1 MLRTRVKCRVCRRVV
16 ILHYSHCENAVCI
29 WPLASCLKMYPRHLC
44 PTCESWMPAA
54 SGFGSSP
61 CLLDWCCTS
70 CNAFWHQRTTY
81 SPSRLHTTQWA
92 RPLGLCKSELW
103 KDITAV
109 EGWTSVYSVA
119 PTVSLYFARCTPLR
133 FAHGDISAAVPNSA
147 WHCTRSGCPRWVPLQ
162 SATARTDQVPSEIL
176 SQYVRQKQRHVANST
191 LFW

>member
-92 RPLGLCKSELW
+92 RPLGLCKSEW
-103 KDITAV
+103 NM
-109 EGWTSVYSVA
+109 ERHYSSWRLNF
-119 PTVSLYFARCTPLR
+119 SLQCCSNSQSIFCTLHTPQICSWR
-133 FAHGDISAAVPNSA
+133 HFCCH
-147 WHCTRSGCPRWVPLQ
+147 T
-162 SATARTDQVPSEIL
+162 
-176 SQYVRQKQRHVANST
+176 KQRMALHQEWMPTLGAPSVSNRQDRSST
-191 LFW
+191 LWNSEPVCKAKARPCS